1 MQIPAITPDYISPD
15 ARIKESDKPE
25 KPEKKNLDVKNT
37 KDQVDIST
45 INHAV
50 EQINKLLTKND
61 THLEFSIHE
70 KTKDIIVKVIDEETG
85 ELIREVPPERILNM
99 VAIIWEQIGLLV
111 DEKV

>member
-25 KPEKKNLDVKNT
+25 KPEKKNLDIKNT

-50 EQINKLLTKND
+50 EQINKLLLGTFIFNNHPIAVEGGVTD
-61 THLEFSIHE
+61 EGTIHE
-70 KTKDIIVKVIDEETG
+70 
-85 ELIREVPPERILNM
+85 IR
-99 VAIIWEQIGLLV
+99 GFH
-111 DEKV
+111 